1 VLKTAKAVDD
11 IYKVTGKCVRR
22 AREKVGLTQAELAVR
37 SKVHPGFVGYIERGD
52 KKPSLET
59 VHRFCLAL
67 GLSLGELYSANGND
81 RVGDPTAFRDRR
93 IQVLAGRLTP
103 GDRALVARL
112 LAVMAKGRRG
122 R

>member
-1 VLKTAKAVDD
+1 MLKTAKAVDD